1 MTKLEFMN
9 ELESLLLDIPLD
21 EREEALK
28 YYNGYFEDAGEDHEQ
43 EIIAELSSP
52 KQVADMIKAD
62 LVSIATER
70 DNKGYYTETGYKD
83 TIVNTEQLE
92 VVGTAKTNQNGS
104 ERSEQ
109 SAGANYSQMNQQGTY
124 HSTYNNGQSNTQY
137 NTRNTSQNTNSKT
150 GLGILVLIL
159 AFTVGLPITLPI
171 IGIII
176 GVFATIFGLIFGFGA
191 AGIALICAGIAL
203 FIAGIIQISAPLI
216 GIAFIGGGLL
226 VFGIGML
233 LSMACVA
240 LCKTVLPA
248 LIRGIVNLCRMPFKN
263 RSVMA

>member
-1 MTKLEFMN
+1 MN

-43 EIIAELSSP
+43 EIITELGSP

-62 LVSIATER
+62 LVSNAPER
-70 DNKGYYTETGYKD
+70 DNKGYFTETGYKD
-83 TIVNTEQLE
+83 TIVNEEQLE
-92 VVGTAKTNQNGS
+92 VIGAAKTNQQS
-104 ERSEQ
+104 SEQ
-109 SAGANYSQMNQQGTY
+109 SAGANYSQTNQQGSGY
-124 HSTYNNGQSNTQY
+124 STYNNGPNPNQNSN
-137 NTRNTSQNTNSKT
+137 QNNKPNSNS
-150 GLGILVLIL
+150 GLVILVLIL

-176 GVFATIFGLIFGFGA
+176 GIFATIFGLIFGFGA

-203 FIAGIIQISAPLI
+203 FVAGIIQLSAPLI
-216 GIAFIGGGLL
+216 GMAFIGGGLL

-233 LSMACVA
+233 LTMACVA